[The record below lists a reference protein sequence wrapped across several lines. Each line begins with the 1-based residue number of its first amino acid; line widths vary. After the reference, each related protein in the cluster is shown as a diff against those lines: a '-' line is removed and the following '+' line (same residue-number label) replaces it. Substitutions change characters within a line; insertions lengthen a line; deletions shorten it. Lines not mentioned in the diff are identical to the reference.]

1 MIWHAYQLT
10 TLSFAKTYQHG
21 FGHSSV
27 FMPQNFIKDLQQQWT
42 VSGMKKNFKGVKSA
56 RVAFCWS
63 ENGVHRVQCSAMLIC
78 LMATGGTQAA
88 PYIENGKGG
97 DPASWR
103 SSEFNAD
110 WGLGAIHADHAYAA
124 GYTGKGI
131 RLGIF
136 DQPVYARHPEF
147 VGQDKVINLV
157 TEGIREYTDP
167 YIPVKKGDAF
177 HYDGTPGVVSDGTL
191 GSHGTHVGGIAA
203 GSRDGGAMHGVAFNA
218 QIISAENGDPGPEDG
233 IILGND
239 GAVYQ
244 AGWDAL
250 VTSGARII
258 NNSWGIG
265 ITEKFYQ
272 GGYDPAYPHFTV
284 DDAQKQFDQIKVI
297 LGTKP
302 GGAYQGAIDAAHSGV
317 VTIFGTG
324 NNGNLN
330 NPDAIAGLAYF
341 VQDIAPDWLT
351 VAGLQEPTSTDG
363 YSISTF
369 SSRCGYTASFCV
381 SAPGTRV
388 YSSVIEGTSLDN
400 LTTGYAIHS
409 GTSMAAPHVAGSV
422 AVLMERF
429 PYLNGAQV
437 ADVLKTT
444 ATDMGAPGIDAIYGW
459 GMINLGKAINGPG
472 MLVTVGDIPDE
483 FRIPDPTGVVYGPTQ
498 FVVDLPGVG
507 AVLDKGKPTERICSD
522 ALCGLD
528 FWTNDISGH
537 GGLTK
542 QGIGTLVLTG
552 NNTYSGPTL
561 VSQGRLAINGS
572 VTSDVSVQ
580 SSGIVGGSG
589 IVGSLTAHSG
599 GTVAPGTPT
608 DSLNVA
614 GNVIF
619 EPGSRYEVEVGLDG
633 QSNRLQS
640 SGLAMIGGGEVA
652 VTLEDSSNLL
662 TESEIRSQLGQQY
675 SILGAQQGV
684 RGQFDAVVPN
694 YLFLATGLSYQPDR
708 VTLSIGRNGRSFAS
722 VAQTPNERAV
732 AAAADRLAAGNPVYE
747 SILNSDTAGKAR
759 QAFRQLSG
767 QIHADIAPA
776 LVNDS
781 RYLREALNG
790 RLRQAEGLAS
800 PSVIRADEDG
810 AWAQLLGMWDHAT
823 GDVNAAGYQASTYGV
838 LVGLDAAP
846 AADWRLGVAT
856 GYTRTS
862 LYGGYSSKA
871 DSDNYHLAAYGDSQ
885 FGALS
890 LRGGAGY
897 TWHRI
902 DTRRL
907 VNYGVQSDR
916 DTARYS
922 ARTGQLFAEVGY
934 SVQGEW
940 LNLEPFVNLAYVNFG
955 NNGISEQG
963 GAAALHGDKQHTDA
977 TVSTLGLRAGTVW
990 QVTPGTTV
998 VMRSELGWQH
1008 QYGGLEQGTGLR
1020 FYGDN
1025 APFVVDSVPVSREG
1039 MVLKVETEVV
1049 ANENTTLSLGY
1060 SGQLSQN
1067 HQDNSVNAGF
1077 TWRF

>member
-1 MIWHAYQLT
+1 
-10 TLSFAKTYQHG
+10 
-21 FGHSSV
+21 
-27 FMPQNFIKDLQQQWT
+27 
-42 VSGMKKNFKGVKSA
+42 
-56 RVAFCWS
+56 
-63 ENGVHRVQCSAMLIC
+63 MLIC
-78 LMATGGTQAA
+78 LTAIGGAQASS
-88 PYIENGKGG
+88 YIENGKAG

-103 SSEFNAD
+103 SSEFNAE
-110 WGLGAIHADHAYAA
+110 WGLGAIHADQAYAA

-131 RLGIF
+131 KLGIF
-136 DQPVYARHPEF
+136 DQPVYAKHPEF
-147 VGQDKVINLV
+147 AGENKVINLV

-177 HYDGTPGVVSDGTL
+177 RYDGTPSVDSDGTL

-250 VTSGARII
+250 VASGARII

-265 ITEKFYQ
+265 ITEKFDE

-284 DDAQKQFDQIKVI
+284 NDAQKQFDQIKQI

-302 GGAYQGAIDAAHSGV
+302 GGAYQGAIDAARSGV
-317 VTIFGTG
+317 VTIFAAG
-324 NNGNLN
+324 NDGNLN
-330 NPDAIAGLAYF
+330 NPDAMAGLAYF
-341 VQDIAPDWLT
+341 VPDIAPNWLS
-351 VAGLQEPTSTDG
+351 VASLQDPTNTGD

-369 SSRCGYTASFCV
+369 SSRCGYTASLCV

-388 YSSVIEGTSLDN
+388 YSSIIEGTSVEN
-400 LTTGYAIHS
+400 LTTGYAKYS

-437 ADVLKTT
+437 AEVLKTT
-444 ATDMGAPGIDAIYGW
+444 ATDMGAPGIDALYGW

-472 MLVTVGDIPDE
+472 MLVTAEDIPEE
-483 FRIPDPTGVVYGPTQ
+483 FRIPDPTGVAYGPTQ

-507 AVLDKGKPTERICSD
+507 AVLDKGKPTERVCSD
-522 ALCGLD
+522 VLCGLD
-528 FWTNDISGH
+528 FWSNDISGH

-561 VSQGRLAINGS
+561 VNQGRLAINGS
-572 VTSDVSVQ
+572 VTSAVSVQ
-580 SSGIVGGSG
+580 SGGIVGGSG
-589 IVGSLTAHSG
+589 TVGSLIARRG
-599 GTVAPGTPT
+599 GTVAPGNSIGT
-608 DSLNVA
+608 LNVA
-614 GNVIF
+614 GDVSF
-619 EPGSRYEVEVGLDG
+619 EPGSRYAVEVGPNGRSDRI
-633 QSNRLQS
+633 QS
-640 SGLAMIGGGEVA
+640 GGAATIGGGEVA
-652 VTLEDSSNLL
+652 VTLENSSNLL
-662 TESEIRSQLGQQY
+662 TQSEVRSLLGQQY
-675 SILGAQQGV
+675 TILSAQQGV
-684 RGQFDAVVPN
+684 SGQFDAVAPN
-694 YLFLATGLSYQPDR
+694 YLFLGTGLSYQPTG
-708 VTLSIGRNGRSFAS
+708 VTLSVGRNGTSFAS

-732 AAAADRLAAGNPVYE
+732 AAAADALAAGNPVYE
-747 SILNSDTAGKAR
+747 SLLNSGTAGEAR

-767 QIHADIAPA
+767 QIHADIASA

-800 PSVIRADEDG
+800 SSAIKADEDG
-810 AWAQLLGMWDHAT
+810 AWAQLLGAWDHAS
-823 GDVNAAGYQASTYGV
+823 GDANATGYQASTYGV
-838 LVGLDAAP
+838 LVGLDSAA

-862 LYGGYSSKA
+862 LHGGYGSKA
-871 DSDNYHLAAYGDSQ
+871 DSDNYHLAAYGDKQ
-885 FGALS
+885 FGALA

-902 DTRRL
+902 DTKRS
-907 VNYGVQSDR
+907 VNYGMQSDR
-916 DTARYS
+916 DTAKYS
-922 ARTGQLFAEVGY
+922 ARTEQLFAEAGY
-934 SVQGEW
+934 SVKGEW
-940 LNLEPFVNLAYVNFG
+940 LNLEPFVNLAYVNFE
-955 NNGISEQG
+955 NNGIAESG
-963 GAAALHGDKQHTDA
+963 GAAALRGDKQHTDA
-977 TVSTLGLRAGTVW
+977 TVSTLGLRADTEW
-990 QVTPGTTV
+990 QVSPGTTV
-998 VMRSELGWQH
+998 ALRSELGWQH
-1008 QYGGLEQGTGLR
+1008 QYGGLERGTGLR
-1020 FYGDN
+1020 FNGGN
-1025 APFVVDSVPVSREG
+1025 APFVVDSVPVSRDG
-1039 MVLKVETEVV
+1039 MVLKAGAEVAV
-1049 ANENTTLSLGY
+1049 NENASLSLGY
-1060 SGQLSQN
+1060 GGLLSQN

>member
-1 MIWHAYQLT
+1 
-10 TLSFAKTYQHG
+10 
-21 FGHSSV
+21 
-27 FMPQNFIKDLQQQWT
+27 
-42 VSGMKKNFKGVKSA
+42 
-56 RVAFCWS
+56 
-63 ENGVHRVQCSAMLIC
+63 MLIC
-78 LMATGGTQAA
+78 LTAIGGAQASS
-88 PYIENGKGG
+88 YIENGKAG

-103 SSEFNAD
+103 SSEFNAE
-110 WGLGAIHADHAYAA
+110 WGLGAIHADQAYAA

-131 RLGIF
+131 KLGIF
-136 DQPVYARHPEF
+136 DQPVYAKHPEF
-147 VGQDKVINLV
+147 AGENKVINLV

-177 HYDGTPGVVSDGTL
+177 RYDGTPSVDSDGTL

-250 VTSGARII
+250 VASGARII

-265 ITEKFYQ
+265 ITEKFDE

-284 DDAQKQFDQIKVI
+284 NDAQKQFDQIKQI

-302 GGAYQGAIDAAHSGV
+302 GGAYQGAIDAARSGV
-317 VTIFGTG
+317 VTIFAAG
-324 NNGNLN
+324 NDGNLN
-330 NPDAIAGLAYF
+330 NPDAMAGLAYF
-341 VQDIAPDWLT
+341 VPEIAPNWLS
-351 VAGLQEPTSTDG
+351 VASLQDPTNSGD

-388 YSSVIEGTSLDN
+388 YSSVIEGTSVEN
-400 LTTGYAIHS
+400 LTTGYAKYS

-437 ADVLKTT
+437 AEVLKTT
-444 ATDMGAPGIDAIYGW
+444 ATDMGAPGIDALYGW

-472 MLVTVGDIPDE
+472 MLVTAEDIPEE
-483 FRIPDPTGVVYGPTQ
+483 FRIPDPTGVAYGPTQ

-507 AVLDKGKPTERICSD
+507 AVLDKGKPTERVCSD
-522 ALCGLD
+522 VLCGLD
-528 FWTNDISGH
+528 FWSNDISGH

-561 VSQGRLAINGS
+561 VNQGRLAINGS
-572 VTSDVSVQ
+572 VTSAVSVQ
-580 SSGIVGGSG
+580 SGGIVGGSG
-589 IVGSLTAHSG
+589 TVGSLTARNG
-599 GTVAPGTPT
+599 GTVAPGNSIGT
-608 DSLNVA
+608 LNVA
-614 GNVIF
+614 GDVSF
-619 EPGSRYEVEVGLDG
+619 EPGSRYAVEVGPNG
-633 QSNRLQS
+633 QSDRIQS
-640 SGLAMIGGGEVA
+640 GGAATIGGGEVA
-652 VTLEDSSNLL
+652 VTLENSPNLL
-662 TESEIRSQLGQQY
+662 TQSEVRSLLGQQY
-675 SILGAQQGV
+675 TILSAQQGV
-684 RGQFDAVVPN
+684 SGQFDAVAPN
-694 YLFLATGLSYQPDR
+694 YLFLGTGLSYQPTG
-708 VTLSIGRNGRSFAS
+708 VTLSVGRNGTSFAS

-732 AAAADRLAAGNPVYE
+732 AAAADALAAGNPVYE
-747 SILNSDTAGKAR
+747 SLLSSGTAGEAR

-767 QIHADIAPA
+767 QIHADIASA

-800 PSVIRADEDG
+800 SSAIKADEDG
-810 AWAQLLGMWDHAT
+810 AWAQLLGAWDHAS
-823 GDVNAAGYQASTYGV
+823 GDANATGYQASTYGV
-838 LVGLDAAP
+838 LVGLDSAA

-862 LYGGYSSKA
+862 LHGGYGSKA
-871 DSDNYHLAAYGDSQ
+871 DSDNYHLAAYGDKQ
-885 FGALS
+885 FGALA

-902 DTRRL
+902 DTKRS
-907 VNYGVQSDR
+907 VNYGMQSDR
-916 DTARYS
+916 DTAKYS
-922 ARTGQLFAEVGY
+922 ARTEQLFAEAGY

-940 LNLEPFVNLAYVNFG
+940 LNLEPFVNLAYVNFE
-955 NNGISEQG
+955 NNGIAESG
-963 GAAALHGDKQHTDA
+963 GAAALRGDKQHTDA
-977 TVSTLGLRAGTVW
+977 TVSTLGLRADTEW
-990 QVTPGTTV
+990 QVSAGTTV
-998 VMRSELGWQH
+998 ALRSELGWQH
-1008 QYGGLEQGTGLR
+1008 QYGGLERGTGLR
-1020 FYGDN
+1020 FNGGN
-1025 APFVVDSVPVSREG
+1025 APFVVDSVPVSRDG
-1039 MVLKVETEVV
+1039 MVLKAGAEVAV
-1049 ANENTTLSLGY
+1049 NENATLSLGY
-1060 SGQLSQN
+1060 GGLLSQH

>member
-1 MIWHAYQLT
+1 ME
-10 TLSFAKTYQHG
+10 
-21 FGHSSV
+21 
-27 FMPQNFIKDLQQQWT
+27 
-42 VSGMKKNFKGVKSA
+42 KKLRGVKSA
-56 RVAFCWS
+56 RAAFGWP
-63 ENGVHRVQCSAMLIC
+63 EIGVHRAQWSAMLIC
-78 LMATGGTQAA
+78 LTAIGGAQAA
-88 PYIENGKGG
+88 TYIENGKAG

-103 SSEFNAD
+103 SSEFNAE
-110 WGLGAIHADHAYAA
+110 WGLGAIHADQAYAA

-131 RLGIF
+131 KLGIF
-136 DQPVYARHPEF
+136 DQPVYAKHPEF
-147 VGQDKVINLV
+147 AGENKVINLV

-177 HYDGTPGVVSDGTL
+177 RYDGTPSVDSDGTL

-250 VTSGARII
+250 VASGARII

-265 ITEKFYQ
+265 ITDKFAK
-272 GGYDPAYPHFTV
+272 GGKDPAYPHFTV

-302 GGAYQGAIDAAHSGV
+302 GGAYQGAIDAARSGV
-317 VTIFGTG
+317 VTIFAAG
-324 NNGNLN
+324 NDYNLN
-330 NPDAIAGLAYF
+330 NPDAMAGLAYF
-341 VQDIAPDWLT
+341 VPDIAPNWLS
-351 VAGLQEPTSTDG
+351 VASLQDPTNTGD

-369 SSRCGYTASFCV
+369 SSRCGYTASLCV

-388 YSSVIEGTSLDN
+388 YSSVIEGTSVEN
-400 LTTGYAIHS
+400 LTTGYAKYS

-444 ATDMGAPGIDAIYGW
+444 ATDMGAPGIDALYGW

-472 MLVTVGDIPDE
+472 MLVTVEDIPAE
-483 FRIPDPTGVVYGPTQ
+483 FRIPDPTGVAYGPTQ

-507 AVLDKGKPTERICSD
+507 AVLDKGKPTERVCSSD
-522 ALCGLD
+522 LCGLD
-528 FWTNDISGH
+528 FWSNDISGH

-552 NNTYSGPTL
+552 NNTYGGPTL
-561 VSQGRLAINGS
+561 VNQGRLAVNGS
-572 VTSDVSVQ
+572 VTSAVSVQ
-580 SSGIVGGSG
+580 NGGIVGGSG
-589 IVGSLTAHSG
+589 TVGSLTARRG
-599 GTVAPGTPT
+599 GTVAPGNSIGT
-608 DSLNVA
+608 LNVA
-614 GNVIF
+614 GNVSF
-619 EPGSRYEVEVGLDG
+619 EPGSRYAVEVGPNG
-633 QSNRLQS
+633 QSDRIQS
-640 SGLAMIGGGEVA
+640 SGSATIGGGEVA
-652 VTLEDSSNLL
+652 VTLENSPNLL
-662 TESEIRSQLGQQY
+662 TQSEVRSLLGQQY
-675 SILGAQQGV
+675 NILSAQQGV
-684 RGQFDAVVPN
+684 SGQFDAVAPN
-694 YLFLATGLSYQPDR
+694 YLFLGTGLSYQPTG
-708 VTLSIGRNGRSFAS
+708 VTLSVGRNGTSFAS

-732 AAAADRLAAGNPVYE
+732 AAAADALAAGNPVYE
-747 SILNSDTAGKAR
+747 SLLGSGTAGEAR

-767 QIHADIAPA
+767 QIHADIASA

-800 PSVIRADEDG
+800 SSAIKADEGG
-810 AWAQLLGMWDHAT
+810 AWAQLLGAWDHAS
-823 GDVNAAGYQASTYGV
+823 GDANATGYQASTYGV
-838 LVGLDAAP
+838 LVGLDSAA
-846 AADWRLGVAT
+846 ADDWRLGVAT

-862 LYGGYSSKA
+862 LHGGYGSKA
-871 DSDNYHLAAYGDSQ
+871 DSDNYHLAAYGDKQ
-885 FGALS
+885 FGALA

-902 DTRRL
+902 DTKRS
-907 VNYGVQSDR
+907 VNYGMQSDR
-916 DTARYS
+916 DTAKYS
-922 ARTGQLFAEVGY
+922 ARTEQLFAEAGY

-940 LNLEPFVNLAYVNFG
+940 LNLEPFVNLAYVNFE
-955 NNGISEQG
+955 NNGIAESG
-963 GAAALHGDKQHTDA
+963 GAAALRGDKQHTDA
-977 TVSTLGLRAGTVW
+977 TVSTLGLRADTAW
-990 QVTPGTTV
+990 QVSAGTTV
-998 VMRSELGWQH
+998 ALRSELGWQH
-1008 QYGGLEQGTGLR
+1008 QYGGLERGTGLR
-1020 FYGDN
+1020 FNGGN
-1025 APFVVDSVPVSREG
+1025 APFVVDSVPVSRDG
-1039 MVLKVETEVV
+1039 MVLKAGAEVAV
-1049 ANENTTLSLGY
+1049 NENATLSLGY
-1060 SGQLSQN
+1060 GGLLSQH

>member
-1 MIWHAYQLT
+1 
-10 TLSFAKTYQHG
+10 
-21 FGHSSV
+21 
-27 FMPQNFIKDLQQQWT
+27 
-42 VSGMKKNFKGVKSA
+42 
-56 RVAFCWS
+56 
-63 ENGVHRVQCSAMLIC
+63 MLIC
-78 LMATGGTQAA
+78 LTAIGGAQASS
-88 PYIENGKGG
+88 YIENGKAG

-103 SSEFNAD
+103 SSEFNAE
-110 WGLGAIHADHAYAA
+110 WGLGAIHADQAYAA

-131 RLGIF
+131 KLGIF
-136 DQPVYARHPEF
+136 DQPVYAKHPEF
-147 VGQDKVINLV
+147 AGENKVINLV

-177 HYDGTPGVVSDGTL
+177 RYDGTPSVDSDGTL

-250 VTSGARII
+250 VASGARII

-265 ITEKFYQ
+265 ITEKFDE

-284 DDAQKQFDQIKVI
+284 NDAQKQFDQIKQI

-302 GGAYQGAIDAAHSGV
+302 GGAYQGAIDAARSGV
-317 VTIFGTG
+317 VTIFAAG
-324 NNGNLN
+324 NDGNLN
-330 NPDAIAGLAYF
+330 NPDAMAGLAYF
-341 VQDIAPDWLT
+341 VPDIAPNWLS
-351 VAGLQEPTSTDG
+351 VASLQDPTNTGD

-369 SSRCGYTASFCV
+369 SSRCGYTASLCV

-388 YSSVIEGTSLDN
+388 YSSIIEGTSVEN
-400 LTTGYAIHS
+400 LTTGYAKYS

-437 ADVLKTT
+437 AEVLKTT
-444 ATDMGAPGIDAIYGW
+444 ATDMGAPGIDALYGW

-472 MLVTVGDIPDE
+472 MLVTAEDIPEE
-483 FRIPDPTGVVYGPTQ
+483 FRIPDPTGVAYGPTQ

-507 AVLDKGKPTERICSD
+507 AVLDKGKPTERVCSD
-522 ALCGLD
+522 VLCGLD
-528 FWTNDISGH
+528 FWSNDISGH

-561 VSQGRLAINGS
+561 VNQGRLAINGS
-572 VTSDVSVQ
+572 VTSAVSVQ
-580 SSGIVGGSG
+580 SGGIVGGSG
-589 IVGSLTAHSG
+589 TVGSLTARRG
-599 GTVAPGTPT
+599 GTVAPGNSIGT
-608 DSLNVA
+608 LNVA
-614 GNVIF
+614 GDVSF
-619 EPGSRYEVEVGLDG
+619 EPGSRYAVEVGPNG
-633 QSNRLQS
+633 QSDRIQS
-640 SGLAMIGGGEVA
+640 GGAATIGGGEVA
-652 VTLEDSSNLL
+652 VTLENSSNLL
-662 TESEIRSQLGQQY
+662 TQSEVRSLLGQQY
-675 SILGAQQGV
+675 TILSAQQGV
-684 RGQFDAVVPN
+684 SGQFDAVAPN
-694 YLFLATGLSYQPDR
+694 YLFLGTGLSYQPTG
-708 VTLSIGRNGRSFAS
+708 VTLSVGRNGTSFAS

-732 AAAADRLAAGNPVYE
+732 AAAADALAAGNPVYE
-747 SILNSDTAGKAR
+747 SLLNSGSAGEAR

-767 QIHADIAPA
+767 QIHADIASA

-800 PSVIRADEDG
+800 SSAIKADEDG
-810 AWAQLLGMWDHAT
+810 AWAQLLGAWDHAS
-823 GDVNAAGYQASTYGV
+823 GDANATGYQASTYGV
-838 LVGLDAAP
+838 LVGLDSAA

-862 LYGGYSSKA
+862 LHGGYGSKA
-871 DSDNYHLAAYGDSQ
+871 DSDNYHLAAYGDKQ
-885 FGALS
+885 FGALA

-902 DTRRL
+902 DTKRS
-907 VNYGVQSDR
+907 VNYGMQSDR
-916 DTARYS
+916 DTAKYS
-922 ARTGQLFAEVGY
+922 ARTEQLFAEAGY
-934 SVQGEW
+934 SVKGEW
-940 LNLEPFVNLAYVNFG
+940 LNLEPFVNLAYVNFE
-955 NNGISEQG
+955 NNGIAESG
-963 GAAALHGDKQHTDA
+963 GAAALRGDKQHTDA
-977 TVSTLGLRAGTVW
+977 TVSTLGLRADTEW
-990 QVTPGTTV
+990 QVSPGTTV
-998 VMRSELGWQH
+998 ALRSELGWQH
-1008 QYGGLEQGTGLR
+1008 QYGGLERGTGLR
-1020 FYGDN
+1020 FNGGN
-1025 APFVVDSVPVSREG
+1025 APFVVDSVPVSRDG
-1039 MVLKVETEVV
+1039 MVLKAGAEVAV
-1049 ANENTTLSLGY
+1049 NENASLSLGY
-1060 SGQLSQN
+1060 GGLLSQN